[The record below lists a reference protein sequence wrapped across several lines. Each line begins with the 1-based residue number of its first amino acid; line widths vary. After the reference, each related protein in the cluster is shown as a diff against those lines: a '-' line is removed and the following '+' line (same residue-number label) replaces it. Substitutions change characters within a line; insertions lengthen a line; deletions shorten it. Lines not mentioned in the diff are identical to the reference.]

1 MKLIPSGIFF
11 WLFLFIYYIPS
22 IYTLNNLEELSLDN
36 SVAKNY
42 FIANTLFLLSI
53 FLSFYISHFIFKKR
67 EIGLRLISKNKIHY
81 NSDKN
86 IKLIK
91 LFFKYF
97 LLPLNIFFLF
107 FFIFQTLPKILLVG
121 SDIEPNEFRLLG
133 FDDRN
138 LYLTFILEIARRG
151 LYPLICL
158 FLLLFYKKNKIKY
171 DNIFYQT

>member
-1 MKLIPSGIFF
+1 MLE
-11 WLFLFIYYIPS
+11 

-91 LFFKYF
+91 LELN
-97 LLPLNIFFLF
+97 LLKKVKEELVVKINKDFTLN
-107 FFIFQTLPKILLVG
+107 T
-121 SDIEPNEFRLLG
+121 
-133 FDDRN
+133 
-138 LYLTFILEIARRG
+138 
-151 LYPLICL
+151 
-158 FLLLFYKKNKIKY
+158 
-171 DNIFYQT
+171 